1 MILRIL
7 SVVKGI
13 AVSGMLIG
21 TGFLSIG
28 YAAADSSFS
37 VSTLEAQWAKLPAGT
52 DSAVGLMAAARELH
66 QEMEFFLGWE
76 GFETWRLIFLGI
88 GLLVSFLLGRGFLL
102 LIQRGVKP
110 MLKRRNHEIA
120 VRACEAVAHPIS
132 VFVFGVGA
140 YIAGAAVAH
149 ANAEVFLI
157 YWNLSLAA
165 LSAVVAWM
173 LYRLCDVAGDAVI
186 ILARRN
192 GGQVNGVLLMLLR
205 TTLKV
210 LILGMSILFIGDQ
223 FGVKI
228 TTLLAGAGVMGL
240 AIAFAAQDTIANV
253 FGSVMIILDK
263 PFNVGDFVKFDGHEG
278 TVIAIGFRS
287 TRLKTLEGHV
297 ITIPNK
303 SCAGAAITNVTDRR
317 FMRQII
323 DLGLVYETT
332 PAQMER
338 ALTLLR
344 EIVTMIPGTDH
355 SQPTIAYFSSFDAY
369 AMTLRLKVFYSNP
382 DSKGNPMPVDVDA
395 YALWLGALNLEILKR
410 FNAEGLSFAYPTHVT
425 YYAKMAPFPESQNA

>member
-157 YWNLSLAA
+157 YWNLS
-165 LSAVVAWM
+165 
-173 LYRLCDVAGDAVI
+173 
-186 ILARRN
+186 
-192 GGQVNGVLLMLLR
+192 
-205 TTLKV
+205 
-210 LILGMSILFIGDQ
+210 
-223 FGVKI
+223 
-228 TTLLAGAGVMGL
+228 
-240 AIAFAAQDTIANV
+240 
-253 FGSVMIILDK
+253 
-263 PFNVGDFVKFDGHEG
+263 
-278 TVIAIGFRS
+278 
-287 TRLKTLEGHV
+287 
-297 ITIPNK
+297 
-303 SCAGAAITNVTDRR
+303 
-317 FMRQII
+317 
-323 DLGLVYETT
+323 
-332 PAQMER
+332 
-338 ALTLLR
+338 
-344 EIVTMIPGTDH
+344 
-355 SQPTIAYFSSFDAY
+355 
-369 AMTLRLKVFYSNP
+369 
-382 DSKGNPMPVDVDA
+382 
-395 YALWLGALNLEILKR
+395 
-410 FNAEGLSFAYPTHVT
+410 
-425 YYAKMAPFPESQNA
+425 